1 MTSFVMRS
9 GARRS
14 PPRCALRPLRSEYPV
29 TGPTWK
35 IEERVD
41 PRAPVISAAEA
52 GAAAAIAINAELV
65 DEDIADAF
73 EAAT

>member
-1 MTSFVMRS
+1 
-9 GARRS
+9 
-14 PPRCALRPLRSEYPV
+14 
-29 TGPTWK
+29 
-35 IEERVD
+35 
-41 PRAPVISAAEA
+41 VISAAEA